1 LKTQAGSIASSATLL
16 CSTLLLGAL
25 MALFGQ
31 TYQTGADPWQL
42 FFYWA
47 VLMLP
52 WALIGRFTSI
62 WLIWL
67 GLLNLSM
74 GLYCDVNLNHL
85 SLLLDR
91 KINIEWMFLC
101 FNTLA
106 LVLWHKQSISRP
118 WMQKPW
124 AIRIIA
130 LTVGMLITGLAFT
143 AIGDDKIMDTLALP
157 IWVVFLVS
165 FYLFY
170 RGVNVDLFML
180 AGVCLSGSIITV
192 TFIAEKLLSFDNP
205 AEFLFLALIIIGLG
219 VLSAFWLKK
228 VQVRAQL

>member
-1 LKTQAGSIASSATLL
+1 
-16 CSTLLLGAL
+16 